1 VEQAK
6 QMRDAA
12 YERSELAESCLASLA
27 ENGDPA
33 RTRQRGRMSAELLAK
48 DIEKTV
54 KNGSKN
60 GPGNSVE

>member
-1 VEQAK
+1 VN
-6 QMRDAA
+6 AA
-12 YERSELAESCLASLA
+12 YERSEFAEWCLASLA

-33 RTRQRGRMSAELLAK
+33 RTPQTGRMNAKLLAK

-60 GPGNSVE
+60 GSGNSVE